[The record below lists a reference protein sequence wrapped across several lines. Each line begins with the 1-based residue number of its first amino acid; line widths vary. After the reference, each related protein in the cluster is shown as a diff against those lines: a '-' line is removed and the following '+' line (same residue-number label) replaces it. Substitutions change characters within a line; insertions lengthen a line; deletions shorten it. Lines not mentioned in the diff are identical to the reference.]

1 MDLIGKTRKNK
12 EKKKKENSGRIYLTQ
27 KNITD
32 RDNALFEAGIKLGA
46 LYHQFTGSPVN
57 LNTVSSLE
65 KAIQE
70 SISVQPYVE
79 SISVEIDRE
88 MLKSKLSDKF
98 GYFELQGPML
108 RVKICVEY
116 GDTRVEVGMEY
127 DPELNYPLMK
137 TLRIE

>member
-1 MDLIGKTRKNK
+1 MVQ
-12 EKKKKENSGRIYLTQ
+12 EK
-27 KNITD
+27 ITD

-65 KAIQE
+65 MAIQE

-79 SISVEIDRE
+79 EISVKIDRD
-88 MLKSKLSDKF
+88 MLRSRLNNEF
-98 GYFELQGPML
+98 GYTELQGPML
-108 RVKICVEY
+108 KVNITVRYGSSKVK
-116 GDTRVEVGMEY
+116 VGMEY

-137 TLRIE
+137 ILEIKETNV

>member
-1 MDLIGKTRKNK
+1 M
-12 EKKKKENSGRIYLTQ
+12 TQ
-27 KNITD
+27 DKITD

-57 LNTVSSLE
+57 LKTVSSLE

-79 SISVEIDRE
+79 SISVKIDRDV
-88 MLKSKLSDKF
+88 LKSKLNSEF
-98 GYFELQGPML
+98 GYTELQGPML
-108 RVKICVEY
+108 IVKISVKY
-116 GDTRVEVGMEY
+116 GSVKLKVGMEY

-137 TLRIE
+137 IEHIEELNS

>member
-1 MDLIGKTRKNK
+1 MTRLLTNIQQG
-12 EKKKKENSGRIYLTQ
+12 EIYLIQ
-27 KNITD
+27 ERVTD

-70 SISVQPYVE
+70 SISVQPYVKD
-79 SISVEIDRE
+79 ISVKIDRD
-88 MLKSKLSDKF
+88 MLKSKLSSEF
-98 GYFELQGPML
+98 GYSELQGPML
-108 RVKICVEY
+108 KVEITVKY
-116 GDTRVEVGMEY
+116 GSVKVKVGMEY

-137 TLRIE
+137 IEGIEELSA

>member
-1 MDLIGKTRKNK
+1 MVQ
-12 EKKKKENSGRIYLTQ
+12 EK
-27 KNITD
+27 ITD

-57 LNTVSSLE
+57 LNTASSLE

-79 SISVEIDRE
+79 EISVKIDRD
-88 MLKSKLSDKF
+88 MLKNKLNSEF
-98 GYFELQGPML
+98 GYTELQGPML
-108 RVKICVEY
+108 NVKITVRY
-116 GDTRVEVGMEY
+116 SSSKIKVGMEY

-137 TLRIE
+137 ILEIEDTNV

>member
-1 MDLIGKTRKNK
+1 MNS
-12 EKKKKENSGRIYLTQ
+12 KKEVICLVQ
-27 KNITD
+27 EKVTD

-65 KAIQE
+65 QAIQE

-79 SISVEIDRE
+79 EISVKIDRD
-88 MLKSKLSDKF
+88 MLKSKLNDEF
-98 GYFELQGPML
+98 GYSELQGPML
-108 RVKICVEY
+108 KVKITVGY
-116 GDTRVEVGMEY
+116 GSSRIKVGMEY

-137 TLRIE
+137 ILEIEEV

>member
-1 MDLIGKTRKNK
+1 MA
-12 EKKKKENSGRIYLTQ
+12 Q

-88 MLKSKLSDKF
+88 MLKNKLSDKF

-108 RVKICVEY
+108 RIRITVKY
-116 GDTRVEVGMEY
+116 GDVRVDVGMEY

-137 TLRIE
+137 ILKIE

>member
-1 MDLIGKTRKNK
+1 MTDCTND
-12 EKKKKENSGRIYLTQ
+12 
-27 KNITD
+27 NITD

-57 LNTVSSLE
+57 LNTAESLE

-79 SISVEIDRE
+79 DISVKIDRE
-88 MLKSKLSDKF
+88 MLKGKLNGEF
-98 GYFELQGPML
+98 GYTELQGPML
-108 RVKICVEY
+108 KVKITVKY
-116 GDTRVEVGMEY
+116 DSVRVNVGMEF

-137 TLRIE
+137 IAGIEEVKS